1 MSAAEITPA
10 APEIPAV
17 VDPSTGEA
25 VVVAEATTDTLA
37 MFLDNVR
44 QVEQTFREQKRAVTR
59 EILAR
64 MDREARWTGVVGD
77 YAISADGPTRPMEYD
92 AEALYNA
99 LTEYVDSGA
108 ISEAALDAAVER
120 RYSYKAKHRGIQ
132 ALAKLGGGIAE
143 RIRQHS
149 AEVEKVRSVQVRRG

>member
-10 APEIPAV
+10 PADIPAV
-17 VDPSTGEA
+17 IDPSTGEA
-25 VVVAEATTDTLA
+25 VVVASATTDTLA

-44 QVEQTFREQKRAVTR
+44 QVEQTFREHKRAVTR
-59 EILAR
+59 EILSR
-64 MDREARWTGVVGD
+64 MDREARWSGVVGD
-77 YAISADGPTRPMEYD
+77 YAITGDGPTKPTEYD

-108 ISEAALDAAVER
+108 ISEAALDAAIER

-132 ALAKLGGGIAE
+132 ALARLGGHISE
-143 RIRQHS
+143 TILQHS
-149 AEVEKVRSVQVRRG
+149 SEVEKTRSVQVRRA